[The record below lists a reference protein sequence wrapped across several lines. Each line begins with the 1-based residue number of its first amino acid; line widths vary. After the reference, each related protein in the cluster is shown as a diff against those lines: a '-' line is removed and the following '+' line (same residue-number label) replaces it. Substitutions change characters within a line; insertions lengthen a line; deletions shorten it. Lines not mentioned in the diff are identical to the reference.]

1 MQNMMGSLRQEFQAA
16 LALAKDS
23 KALEE
28 VKIAFLGKKGKV
40 SSLMAD
46 LRNLSNEA
54 KAAAGKEINHFKE
67 FCNEAIESLSQQLEQ
82 TELQARMDAEWID
95 ISLPVPAPRLGALHP
110 VSLIQQRLEQIFT
123 AMGFSILDGPH
134 VETDFYNF
142 EALNVPAHHPA
153 RDMQDTFYFDHGL
166 LLRTQTSTIQIRGME
181 KLAPP
186 LRIIGSGKVF
196 RCERADAS
204 HDSCFHQMEGM
215 LVDKDISVA
224 HLIHFLQAMFS
235 ELFGAQVKVRLR
247 PGYFP
252 FVEPGFESEM
262 ACLICQGAG
271 CKVCKQVGWVEMGG
285 SGLVHPKVLAA
296 GGIDPEVYSGFAFGM
311 GLDRLAMMKYGISDI
326 RELHGGG
333 LAFHQGFCL
342 PQDRDKHQ

>member
-196 RCERADAS
+196 RCERAGPA
-204 HDSCFHQMEGM
+204 
-215 LVDKDISVA
+215 
-224 HLIHFLQAMFS
+224 
-235 ELFGAQVKVRLR
+235 
-247 PGYFP
+247 FP
-252 FVEPGFESEM
+252 
-262 ACLICQGAG
+262 
-271 CKVCKQVGWVEMGG
+271 
-285 SGLVHPKVLAA
+285 
-296 GGIDPEVYSGFAFGM
+296 
-311 GLDRLAMMKYGISDI
+311 
-326 RELHGGG
+326 
-333 LAFHQGFCL
+333 
-342 PQDRDKHQ
+342 